1 MRVDLNLGDLNDV
14 LTSALPDK
22 ECLVWRDTRR
32 TFDEVGRRTRQ
43 LAAYLFSRGLGA
55 HRERAELAPWE
66 SGQDHVALYLYNC
79 PEYLEA
85 MLGSFKARLVPANVN
100 YRYVDAELVY
110 LLRDCRARAMI
121 YHASFAPTLARIL
134 GELPDL
140 DVLLQVR
147 DDSGMALLP
156 GAVDYE
162 EALGAAPVLP
172 DLRRTPDD
180 LYVLY
185 TGGTTGSPRGVLWRQ
200 ADIFVAAMGGR
211 RPDGSEV
218 QSVEEIVTRA
228 RKGQARVMPTAPLM
242 HAAHWAAF
250 DAMHAGNCVVL
261 QDETRHLDVRS
272 ILGTVERERVHMFQI
287 IGDAF
292 ARPLIDELRT
302 RTYDLSSLRSVAS
315 GGAILSASVKQQ
327 LIELLPDGV
336 TIVDTVGSSETG
348 RQGAQVSSRQRGA
361 ASGRFRPNPGACVLD
376 AARARVLA
384 PGESEIGW
392 FAQCGRVPLGYLG
405 DREKTERTFPV
416 VGGVRYSIPGDRA
429 RLGEDGEIE
438 VLGRDS
444 VTINTGGEKVFAEEV
459 EAALKRHPSV
469 YDAVVCGRP
478 SERWGQEVVAIVQL
492 RKGMSADEEGMRA
505 TCAEQLA
512 RYKIPKAFLY
522 QERIER
528 SPVGK
533 PDYRWAQ
540 RVAAGA

>member
-1 MRVDLNLGDLNDV
+1 VDLNLGDLNDA
-14 LTSALPDK
+14 LASALPDK
-22 ECLVWRDTRR
+22 ECLIWRHTRR
-32 TFDEVGRRTRQ
+32 TFGEVGERTRR
-43 LAAYLFSRGLGA
+43 LASYLRSRGLGA
-55 HRERAELAPWE
+55 HRERAELPPWE

-79 PEYLEA
+79 PEYLES

-110 LLRDCRARAMI
+110 LLRDSHARAI
-121 YHASFAPTLARIL
+121 VYHASFAPTLARIL

-140 DVLLQVR
+140 EVLLQVR
-147 DDSGMALLP
+147 DDSGAALLP
-156 GAVDYE
+156 GAIDFE
-162 EALGAAPVLP
+162 QALAAAPAP
-172 DLRRTPDD
+172 AQIERSADD

-218 QSVEEIVTRA
+218 ESVDEIVARA
-228 RKGQARVMPTAPLM
+228 RKGRARVMPTAPLM

-261 QDETRHLDVRS
+261 QDQTRHLDVRS
-272 ILGTVERERVHMFQI
+272 ILSTVERERVHMFQI

-292 ARPLIDELRT
+292 ARPLIDELRA
-302 RTYDLSSLRSVAS
+302 RTYDLSGLRSVAS

-348 RQGAQVSSRQRGA
+348 RQGAQVSSRERGA
-361 ASGRFRPNPGACVLD
+361 ATGTFRPNPGACVLD
-376 AARARVLA
+376 AERTRVLA
-384 PGESEIGW
+384 PGETEIGW

-405 DREKTERTFPV
+405 DRAKTERTFPMIA
-416 VGGVRYSIPGDRA
+416 GTRYSIPGDRA
-429 RLGEDGEIE
+429 RLKDDGAIE

-492 RKGMSADEEGMRA
+492 RDGMEADEVGMRA
-505 TCAEQLA
+505 VCAEQLA

-522 QERIER
+522 RERIER

-540 RVAAGA
+540 RVAGEV

>member
-1 MRVDLNLGDLNDV
+1 MELNLADLQD
-14 LTSALPDK
+14 ALAAAIPDK
-22 ECLVWRDTRR
+22 PCLIWRDTRR
-32 TFDEVGRRTRQ
+32 SFAEVGERTRR
-43 LAAYLFSRGLGA
+43 LAGYLRGRGLGVR
-55 HRERAELAPWE
+55 RERSALARWE

-85 MLGSFKARLVPANVN
+85 MLGCFQARLVPVNVN
-100 YRYVDAELVY
+100 YRYVDAELLD
-110 LLRDCRARAMI
+110 LLRDARARAI
-121 YHASFAPTLARIL
+121 VYHAAFAPTLARLL
-134 GELPDL
+134 GQLPDL
-140 DVLLQVR
+140 EVLLQVR
-147 DDSGMALLP
+147 DESGEALLP
-156 GAVDYE
+156 GAVEVED
-162 EALGAAPVLP
+162 ALGSAPALP
-172 DLRRTPDD
+172 ALSRSPDD

-200 ADIFVAAMGGR
+200 ADIFVAALGGR
-211 RPDGSEV
+211 RPDGGEV
-218 QSVEEIVTRA
+218 ESVEEIVARA
-228 RKGQARVMPTAPLM
+228 RQGRARVMPTAPLM

-272 ILGTVERERVHMFQI
+272 ILSTVERERVHMFQI

-292 ARPLIDELRT
+292 ARPLIDELRA
-302 RTYDLSSLRSVAS
+302 RSYDLSSLRSVAS
-315 GGAILSASVKQQ
+315 GGAILSAAVKEQ
-327 LIELLPDGV
+327 LIELLPAGV

-348 RQGAQVSSRQRGA
+348 RQGAQVSSRERGA
-361 ASGRFRPNPGACVLD
+361 ATGSFRPHSGACVLD
-376 AARARVLA
+376 AERTRVLR
-384 PGESEIGW
+384 PGDDEIGW
-392 FAQCGRVPLGYLG
+392 FAQCGRIPLGYLG
-405 DREKTERTFPV
+405 DRDKTERTFPL

-429 RLGEDGEIE
+429 RLGAGGEIE

-492 RKGMSADEEGMRA
+492 REGVPADEEGMRA
-505 TCAEQLA
+505 ACAAQLA
-512 RYKIPKAFLY
+512 RYKIPKAFVY
-522 QERIER
+522 QQRIER

-540 RVAAGA
+540 RVAAEP